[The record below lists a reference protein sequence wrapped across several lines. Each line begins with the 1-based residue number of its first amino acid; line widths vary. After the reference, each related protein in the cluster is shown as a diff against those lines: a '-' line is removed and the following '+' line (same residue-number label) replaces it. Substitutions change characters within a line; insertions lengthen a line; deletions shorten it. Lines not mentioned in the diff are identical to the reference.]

1 MFIEREAGGERAL
14 ICSVSIRDPWY
25 EPDPSEFES
34 LVLSAGA
41 EIVGVMTA
49 NRQKPS
55 SANYIGSGKVEELAA
70 LVEATESD
78 LVIFDGH
85 LSPSQERNL

>member
-1 MFIEREAGGERAL
+1 M
-14 ICSVSIRDPWY
+14 SIRDPWY

-85 LSPSQERNL
+85 LSPS